1 MLSPVSVDHNLILTG
16 WMGPPQLQ
24 VARQTAELL
33 RLSFVNFEARFEA
46 LAGSPPEEI
55 RALYGETRLKT
66 IEGELIAEMALY
78 RGTVLLI
85 GADTLLRGDTLAAL
99 RQTGPVIALM
109 ASVDAVLQR
118 LHLALGARYHNP
130 REREIAIGRL
140 RREWAIRGKEG
151 VIELDTSALSDTET
165 AEAVADRWRAL
176 TAFIDW
182 RA

>member
-1 MLSPVSVDHNLILTG
+1 M
-16 WMGPPQLQ
+16 
-24 VARQTAELL
+24 R
-33 RLSFVNFEARFEA
+33 
-46 LAGSPPEEI
+46 
-55 RALYGETRLKT
+55 
-66 IEGELIAEMALY
+66 
-78 RGTVLLI
+78 LI
-85 GADTLLRGDTLAAL
+85 GDDTLLRGDTRAAL

>member
-1 MLSPVSVDHNLILTG
+1 MLPTIPIDQNLILTG

-24 VARQTAELL
+24 VARRCAELL
-33 RLSFVNFEARFEA
+33 KLRFVDFDARFEA
-46 LAGSPPEEI
+46 IAGQPPEEV

-85 GADTLLRGDTLAAL
+85 GAGTLMRGDTLAVL
-99 RQTGPVIALM
+99 RETGPVIALV

-130 REREIAIGRL
+130 RERELAVGRL
-140 RREWAIRGKEG
+140 KREWAIRGQPG
-151 VIELDTSALSDTET
+151 VVEFDTSTLTD
-165 AEAVADRWRAL
+165 AESAQGIVDRWRAL
-176 TAFIDW
+176 TSFIDW
-182 RA
+182 RG